1 MLATAPKL
9 PSFHESSLTNRDKLE
24 ISLDDQVKITTD
36 LVSDLAYLDHRLE
49 TIKESVK
56 AAVLAKK
63 TDSVDYFRNRRKEIE
78 ADIKAVKAEIQGS
91 KYLSM
96 LTVEHIT
103 KLDDFMDYS
112 QGIDRE
118 YKGDTLGTAVKA
130 GTFEEDSAEWH
141 EARANGTGGSDV
153 SIIMGI
159 SPFKKREALLKMK
172 TGEVVQKAN
181 NTGGAALRGH
191 VWENYI
197 ARKFAQRNPDKTV
210 LFTKDSWN
218 KAGDENHKA
227 NFDGLICENGSLVP
241 NAILEI
247 KTASKEA
254 DWEYGV
260 PAHYRLQVLWYMDA
274 CGFKKGYLAVII
286 NDGEYREYEIIA
298 REGEME
304 EIHAAVDKFSAEVK
318 ARKAELAAEA
328 SELLAA

>member
-1 MLATAPKL
+1 MASGTLTA
-9 PSFHESSLTNRDKLE
+9 SFHEQTLTNRDKLE
-24 ISLDDQVKITTD
+24 INLDEQVKITTD
-36 LVSDLAYLDHRLE
+36 LLADLAYLEFRLD
-49 TIKESVK
+49 TIKASVK
-56 AAVLAKK
+56 TALLAKNP
-63 TDSVDYFRNRRKEIE
+63 DSVDYFRKRRKEVE
-78 ADIKAVKAEIQGS
+78 AEIKKIRAEIQGS

-103 KLDDFMDYS
+103 KLDDFMDFS

-141 EARANGTGGSDV
+141 EARANGIGGSDV
-153 SIIMGI
+153 AIIMGI

-197 ARKFAQRNPDKTV
+197 ARKFARKHADKTV
-210 LFTKDSWN
+210 IFSKDSWN
-218 KAGDENHKA
+218 KVGEESHKA

-247 KTASKEA
+247 KTASKAE
-254 DWEYGV
+254 DWELGV
-260 PAHYRLQVLWYMDA
+260 PEYYRLQVLWYMDA
-274 CGFKKGYLAVII
+274 CGFKKGYVAVMI
-286 NDGEYREYEIIA
+286 NDSEYREYEVTA

-304 EIHAAVDKFSAEVK
+304 EIHAKVNQFVAEVK

-328 SELLAA
+328 EEAVAA